1 MILIG
6 HLTFCGLVRRPSLC
20 VFHTVYKFIHRR
32 YGDSGGRPCGSGSE
46 MNFKLFRGFYSCW
59 CKIGGGPGIVW
70 FQVQMPVWED
80 MAYAI
85 HGGSKDRGYVWPSS

>member
-1 MILIG
+1 MASSDVPACAFSILFTSSSIG
-6 HLTFCGLVRRPSLC
+6 TME
-20 VFHTVYKFIHRR
+20 TAA
-32 YGDSGGRPCGSGSE
+32 CGSGSE